1 MQQSKG
7 GITLERCDLMYQ
19 SEYELHMFLIDA
31 WDEQRAEGM
40 KKMAEKGLP
49 GLLMGLMVYGKD

>member
-1 MQQSKG
+1 
-7 GITLERCDLMYQ
+7 MYQ